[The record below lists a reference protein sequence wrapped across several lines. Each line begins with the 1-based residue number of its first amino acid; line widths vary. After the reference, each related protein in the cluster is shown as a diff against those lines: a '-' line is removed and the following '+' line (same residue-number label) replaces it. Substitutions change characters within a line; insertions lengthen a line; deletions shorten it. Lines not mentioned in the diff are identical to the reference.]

1 VQQLLQIENVPIKL
15 EVKST
20 RAKFEKPEIPAAD
33 LNSLIK
39 SINMQNTGKTSGI
52 SSVISDNNSYP
63 AKDVYVSDS
72 GWDSSSGSL
81 AGYQSFVDDSL
92 STGLFQSSVSS
103 DFIKAAVQNSMI
115 SSGTFGQTSHSEF
128 IENQMSLYA
137 NDRSNFDIS
146 VDLGLTEMEFVP
158 GSVEFTVVQK
168 PAVNISYIGSPI
180 YVPKS
185 ADPNYVD
192 VYA

>member
-52 SSVISDNNSYP
+52 SSVISDYNSYP

-92 STGLFQSSVSS
+92 ST
-103 DFIKAAVQNSMI
+103 AVQNSMI
-115 SSGTFGQTSHSEF
+115 SNGTFGQTSHSEF

-146 VDLGLTEMEFVP
+146 VGLGLTEMEFVP